1 VSPYEVASVFNERR
15 NTQINTP
22 LHNFPQSIGSFFSH
36 ARSCG
41 QSTRNK
47 NNGKVD
53 NELNYNQTQ
62 ITDKPYSSV
71 KIIVQ

>member
-1 VSPYEVASVFNERR
+1 MK
-15 NTQINTP
+15 
-22 LHNFPQSIGSFFSH
+22 LHQYSMKEEIHKSIGSFFSH